1 MPDCVSVASI
11 SAGWNDGGQ
20 FVEVELDDGLQ
31 RRAGGAVAQG
41 FRECIE
47 PGGIFGLQSKEQVDR
62 IAPAPGAAAAIGGSP
77 VLDHRLGCDT
87 GDAMA
92 GLSLGTTH
100 QPASKL
106 ETAYHRADKAIQQ
119 IVDLLAA

>member
-1 MPDCVSVASI
+1 MACSAAPVAPSRKVSGSASSQAAY
-11 SAGWNDGGQ
+11 SACRARSKSTASH
-20 FVEVELDDGLQ
+20 Q
-31 RRAGGAVAQG
+31 RR
-41 FRECIE
+41 
-47 PGGIFGLQSKEQVDR
+47 
-62 IAPAPGAAAAIGGSP
+62 AAAIGGSP